1 MDTEQCVFTD
11 FWKSYKTLVQNRL
24 APWKDDHA
32 LFLLSELSHA
42 VLATLNPT
50 PYDKDEVIE
59 NLLAGIVLVAYQ
71 KRGDFVL
78 KLEFDRFEP
87 RNELQR
93 FWAPY
98 INSEDP
104 PRPAVQIAQ
113 ELLWLQARHVKNTE
127 EFGTPYVC
135 DHGYNKILHRVLKD
149 CLKLLSSLTDLSI
162 RTIAF
167 RHMEKDV

>member
-11 FWKSYKTLVQNRL
+11 FWKSYKTLVQSKL
-24 APWKDDHA
+24 APWKEDNA
-32 LFLLSELSHA
+32 LFLLCELSLA
-42 VLATLNPT
+42 VLATLNPE
-50 PYDKDEVIE
+50 PYDKNEVIE

-127 EFGTPYVC
+127 FGTPYVC
-135 DHGYNKILHRVLKD
+135 DKGYNKILHRVLKD
-149 CLKLLSSLTDLSI
+149 CLKLLGSLTDLSI
-162 RTIAF
+162 RTFAF

>member
-11 FWKSYKTLVQNRL
+11 FWKSYKTLVQNKL

-78 KLEFDRFEP
+78 KLEFDRF
-87 RNELQR
+87 
-93 FWAPY
+93 
-98 INSEDP
+98 
-104 PRPAVQIAQ
+104 
-113 ELLWLQARHVKNTE
+113 
-127 EFGTPYVC
+127 
-135 DHGYNKILHRVLKD
+135 
-149 CLKLLSSLTDLSI
+149 
-162 RTIAF
+162 
-167 RHMEKDV
+167 

>member
-1 MDTEQCVFTD
+1 
-11 FWKSYKTLVQNRL
+11 
-24 APWKDDHA
+24 
-32 LFLLSELSHA
+32 
-42 VLATLNPT
+42 
-50 PYDKDEVIE
+50 VIE

-98 INSEDP
+98 INSEGP
-104 PRPAVQIAQ
+104 PRPAVQIAL
-113 ELLWLQARHVKNTE
+113 ELLWLHARHVRNTE

-135 DHGYNKILHRVLKD
+135 DNGYNKILHRVLKD
-149 CLKLLSSLTDLSI
+149 CLKTDLSI
-162 RTIAF
+162 RTIAS
-167 RHMEKDV
+167 RHMEKDD

>member
-11 FWKSYKTLVQNRL
+11 FWKSYKTLVQSKL
-24 APWKDDHA
+24 APWKDDNA
-32 LFLLSELSHA
+32 LFLLCELSLA
-42 VLATLNPT
+42 VLATLNPE
-50 PYDKDEVIE
+50 PYDKNEVIE

-78 KLEFDRFEP
+78 KLEFDCFEP

-135 DHGYNKILHRVLKD
+135 DNGYNKILHRVLKD
-149 CLKLLSSLTDLSI
+149 CLKLLSSRTDLSI

>member
-1 MDTEQCVFTD
+1 MF
-11 FWKSYKTLVQNRL
+11 S
-24 APWKDDHA
+24 
-32 LFLLSELSHA
+32 
-42 VLATLNPT
+42 
-50 PYDKDEVIE
+50 
-59 NLLAGIVLVAYQ
+59 
-71 KRGDFVL
+71 GDFVL

-104 PRPAVQIAQ
+104 PRPAVQITQ

-135 DHGYNKILHRVLKD
+135 DHGYDKILHRVLKD

-167 RHMEKDV
+167 RQMEKDV

>member
-11 FWKSYKTLVQNRL
+11 FWKSYKTLVQNKL

-32 LFLLSELSHA
+32 LLLLSELSQA

-93 FWAPY
+93 F
-98 INSEDP
+98 
-104 PRPAVQIAQ
+104 
-113 ELLWLQARHVKNTE
+113 
-127 EFGTPYVC
+127 
-135 DHGYNKILHRVLKD
+135 
-149 CLKLLSSLTDLSI
+149 
-162 RTIAF
+162 
-167 RHMEKDV
+167 